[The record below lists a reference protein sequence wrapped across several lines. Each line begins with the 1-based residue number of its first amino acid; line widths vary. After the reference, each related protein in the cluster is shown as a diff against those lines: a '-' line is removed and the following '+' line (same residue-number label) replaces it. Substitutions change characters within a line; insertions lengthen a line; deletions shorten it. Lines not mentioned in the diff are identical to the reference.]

1 MFSYPTPDFALLAL
15 SCSGLILLR
24 IRKPF
29 KIIGLLAFMSIFH
42 MRVENHDSC
51 VSNALQ
57 ACDYI
62 VPQCAAKT
70 ETCEEFH
77 GWDGLVD
84 EDGYVAGC
92 SGDDCPSEEVDLS
105 ALLRTSGGRLAV

>member
-1 MFSYPTPDFALLAL
+1 
-15 SCSGLILLR
+15 
-24 IRKPF
+24 
-29 KIIGLLAFMSIFH
+29 MSIYH